1 MRNLLLFPVCFFMFN
16 MHTEAYCQESDETIR
31 IMFWNV
37 ENFFDPFDDSLTLDD
52 EFTSRG
58 DHNWTWERFNQKLI
72 NLYKVIAAAG
82 WRCPD
87 IIGLCE
93 VENKWAL
100 EQLTRKTPL
109 SKYEYRIIHE
119 HSPDL
124 RGIDVA
130 MLYIPDSFKPI
141 DIEFIPVTGL
151 MDYDDP
157 TRDILFVKGLLRSQ
171 DTVNIFVNHWPSRYG
186 GQIETR
192 HKRLA
197 AATVLKQRIDSL
209 FIAESGSKIIVMG
222 DFNDEPRDESI
233 SEILGVKSL
242 GLELPGVELQR
253 FDKVLHPSIND
264 TAKSPVPKYVFFRN
278 GLYCLIP
285 PFKKSITGTL
295 KFEGRWFLFD
305 QFMISGG
312 LLNELSS
319 YETIIMSHDFLLEPD
334 EAYTGQKPFR
344 TYNGYIYK
352 GGYSDHLPVLLEM
365 KFRE

>member
-1 MRNLLLFPVCFFMFN
+1 
-16 MHTEAYCQESDETIR
+16 
-31 IMFWNV
+31 
-37 ENFFDPFDDSLTLDD
+37 
-52 EFTSRG
+52 
-58 DHNWTWERFNQKLI
+58 
-72 NLYKVIAAAG
+72 
-82 WRCPD
+82 
-87 IIGLCE
+87 
-93 VENKWAL
+93 
-100 EQLTRKTPL
+100 
-109 SKYEYRIIHE
+109 
-119 HSPDL
+119 
-124 RGIDVA
+124 
-130 MLYIPDSFKPI
+130 MLYLPDSFRPL
-141 DIEFIPVTGL
+141 DIQFIPVTGL
-151 MDYDDP
+151 NYDDDP
-157 TRDILFVKGLLRSQ
+157 TRDILFVKGIMKSR
-171 DTVNIFVNHWPSRYG
+171 DTVFLFVNHWPSRYT
-186 GQIETR
+186 GQMETL
-192 HKRLA
+192 HKRQA
-197 AATVLKQRIDSL
+197 AATVLKQRTDSL

-352 GGYSDHLPVLLEM
+352 GGYSDHLPVLLELRLISGDRIT
-365 KFRE
+365 KGI